1 MKISEAAKII
11 RRFGKATSKSY
22 ERVSGKK
29 FELEGDFKN
38 SDLFAGLAAYVAL
51 DWKNTVEPS
60 NIDEAYDVVMHSL
73 RNIVLDMIEADD
85 GFEFKDIGGK

>member
-1 MKISEAAKII
+1 MKPNEAAKII
-11 RRFGKATSKSY
+11 RRFGKATSKAY

-38 SDLFAGLAAYVAL
+38 SDLFAGLASYNAL

-60 NIDEAYDVVMHSL
+60 NIDQAYDVVMHSL

-85 GFEFKDIGGK
+85 GFKFKDDAGE

>member
-1 MKISEAAKII
+1 MKLNEAAKII

-29 FELEGDFKN
+29 FELEGEPKH
-38 SDLFAGLAAYVAL
+38 SDLLAGLAAYVAL
-51 DWKNTVEPS
+51 DWRNTVEPS
-60 NIDEAYDVVMHSL
+60 NIDEAYDVVMHYL

-85 GFEFKDIGGK
+85 GFKFKGEAGE